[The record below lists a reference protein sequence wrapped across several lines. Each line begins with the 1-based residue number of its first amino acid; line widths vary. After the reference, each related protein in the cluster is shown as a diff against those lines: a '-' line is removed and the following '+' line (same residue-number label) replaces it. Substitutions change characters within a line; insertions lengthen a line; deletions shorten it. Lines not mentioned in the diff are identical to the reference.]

1 MREVD
6 EAPSAAE
13 QVFLLLTI
21 AAEWYAVT
29 LNQVRGV
36 VPTGHITP
44 VPGAP
49 PHIVGVQNLQGHLLA
64 VLDTAPLLGL
74 SPLKEAGHVVVV
86 SHERIEIGCL
96 VDRAEDIVS
105 VKPEALEEPLLTIEA
120 QRRFLNAQLRLEDR
134 LVGVIDVEALVEEG
148 IRV

>member
-1 MREVD
+1 MGETAKVSP
-6 EAPSAAE
+6 ESE
-13 QVFLLLTI
+13 QSFLLLTI

-49 PHIVGVQNLQGHLLA
+49 PHIVGVQNLQGRLLA

-74 SPLKEAGHVVVV
+74 PPSKEAGHVVVV
-86 SHERIEIGCL
+86 SHERIELGCL
-96 VDRAEDIVS
+96 VDRAEDIMS

-120 QRRFLNAQLRLEDR
+120 QRRFLNAQLRLEGR
-134 LVGVIDVEALVEEG
+134 LVGVIDVGALVEEG
-148 IRV
+148 IRI